1 VKELAQKLARFHSL
15 QVPLSKKNHLHQSIV
30 DLHARAYKKYPI
42 DQLIAEMKLETLA
55 NNDLISEFEF
65 IKKLMIKTDSPVVF
79 VHNDFRNR
87 NLLVKDE
94 GGIEGDM
101 IVVCDFEYA
110 NYTYRAY
117 DFGTLFSKAWGGMA
131 LKRKPLV
138 ADEVMR
144 PFFEEYIDEMIRI
157 HGREKYL
164 SDKRNTVERMLL
176 EVKVF
181 HLIPIMFACVFF
193 LQADE
198 EKQMEMFTRT
208 SKMVSVRC

>member
-1 VKELAQKLARFHSL
+1 MAQKLARFHSL
-15 QVPLSKKNHLHQSIV
+15 QVPLSKKNYLHKNLV
-30 DLHARAYKKYPI
+30 DLHDRAYKKFSI
-42 DQLIAEMKLETLA
+42 DQLIAELKLETLA

-65 IKKLMIKTDSPVVF
+65 IKKLMVKADSPVVF
-79 VHNDFRNR
+79 VHDDFRNS

-110 NYTYRAY
+110 NYTYRAL
-117 DFGTLFSKAWGGMA
+117 DFGMLFSQWGE
-131 LKRKPLV
+131 KKFERKPLA

-176 EVKVF
+176 EAKVF
-181 HLIPIMFACVFF
+181 HLIGIMFGCVFC
-193 LQADE
+193 LQLDE
-198 EKQMEMFTRT
+198 EKQIEMFSR
-208 SKMVSVRC
+208 SSMMVSVRC